1 MRETLSGIFVAGE
14 LEQRYMNGIREL
26 GVPCIVLDFYSPVYP
41 NNYIHINNFHLG
53 FTAAEYLIGKGH
65 TRIGFVGDVY
75 STHAVCERYLG
86 YCKALITHKIAANS
100 EWHINM
106 NLEHG
111 AEIDNIL
118 PAVLPTAFI
127 THCDSAAQKLY
138 IALRLAG
145 LSVPGDVSIV
155 SFDNTALCKV
165 LNPTLTS
172 VGVDTARF
180 AAKGLESMDKLMKG
194 YAKRINI
201 ELPPPRDLRAEFR
214 AYNHL
219 TGTCTHCHTGIW
231 KTAAPRFHAGP
242 QPL

>member
-201 ELPPPRDLRAEFR
+201 ELPPPAICERNSVR
-214 AYNHL
+214 
-219 TGTCTHCHTGIW
+219 TIT
-231 KTAAPRFHAGP
+231 
-242 QPL
+242 